1 MEMKIKADKIIH
13 ERKIRAWSQQHLA
26 DASAVSL
33 RTIQRV
39 ENNGS
44 GSLETIKSLASCFEL
59 DVSKLF
65 ETEVSLIKNQSN
77 KSPNETTKIVAI
89 ISFVVAILSS
99 VFFLTPS
106 SIASEVIIKSQK
118 MQVSANKDYQVYSSN
133 VEIFLPNKVIFEVLI
148 DSKWETKTPSIASG
162 SVKIYLEHS
171 VVFIDKAII
180 TRVES
185 GTKITTDYAK
195 FTKL

>member
-1 MEMKIKADKIIH
+1 MKIKADKIIH

>member
-1 MEMKIKADKIIH
+1 
-13 ERKIRAWSQQHLA
+13 
-26 DASAVSL
+26 
-33 RTIQRV
+33 
-39 ENNGS
+39 
-44 GSLETIKSLASCFEL
+44 
-59 DVSKLF
+59 
-65 ETEVSLIKNQSN
+65 
-77 KSPNETTKIVAI
+77 
-89 ISFVVAILSS
+89 
-99 VFFLTPS
+99 
-106 SIASEVIIKSQK
+106 